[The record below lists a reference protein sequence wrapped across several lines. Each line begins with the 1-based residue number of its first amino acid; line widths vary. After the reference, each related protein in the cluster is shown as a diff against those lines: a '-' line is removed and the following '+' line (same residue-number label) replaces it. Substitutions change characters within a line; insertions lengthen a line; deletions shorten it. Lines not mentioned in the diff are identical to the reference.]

1 MIVISVRNPVDA
13 VNINFRFNL
22 QRIRLYYFVIVNF
35 FVFYL
40 GVSVPTNV
48 SNVLADIGS
57 LSSMVCDSISEINVT
72 SKKLVQP

>member
-1 MIVISVRNPVDA
+1 MRNPVDA